1 MITNLYAGDN
11 HTACPEPTAQGPCM
25 YYGFALTDTATLT
38 FATTWD
44 GSPADSTRIVTFAC
58 VSPFSAVTCNATAFE
73 AADTVTKK
81 RPKSVKFKFPAGNH
95 LFIIERRNTATVT
108 PDPATPPKNIRVT
121 ITRN

>member
-1 MITNLYAGDN
+1 
-11 HTACPEPTAQGPCM
+11 M

-38 FATTWD
+38 FATNWD

-58 VSPFSAVTCNATAFE
+58 VSPFSAVTCSAAAFE

-95 LFIIERRNTATVT
+95 LFIVERRNTAATT
-108 PDPATPPKNIRVT
+108 PTPPGPTTPPKNIRVT

>member
-1 MITNLYAGDN
+1 
-11 HTACPEPTAQGPCM
+11 M

-38 FATTWD
+38 FATNWD

-58 VSPFSAVTCNATAFE
+58 VSPFSAVSCNATAFE
-73 AADTVTKK
+73 AADTATQK

-95 LFIIERRNTATVT
+95 LFIIERRNTAATTAT
-108 PDPATPPKNIRVT
+108 PPAPTTPPKNIRVT